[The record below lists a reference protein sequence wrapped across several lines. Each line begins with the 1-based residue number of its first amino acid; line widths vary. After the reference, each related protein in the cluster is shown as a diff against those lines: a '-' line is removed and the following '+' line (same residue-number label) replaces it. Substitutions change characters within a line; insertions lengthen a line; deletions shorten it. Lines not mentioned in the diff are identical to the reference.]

1 MTRIVRKLS
10 AHDGA
15 NRPLF
20 VRLFGAFGPVKFS
33 NNHFHSG
40 TALRLCP
47 L

>member
-1 MTRIVRKLS
+1 MTRIVKKLS

-20 VRLFGAFGPVKFS
+20 VRLFGACAPLKFS

-40 TALRLCP
+40 TALGACP